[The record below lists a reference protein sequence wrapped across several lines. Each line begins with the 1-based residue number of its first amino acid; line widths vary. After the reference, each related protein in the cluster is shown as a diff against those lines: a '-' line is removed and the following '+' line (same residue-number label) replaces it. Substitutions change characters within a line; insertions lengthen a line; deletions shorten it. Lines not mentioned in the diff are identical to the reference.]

1 MLCVR
6 ACVQARRQVTE
17 REMGHAHDGI
27 HTTSLVLI
35 ARTRTELT
43 AHPRHIIIAARYGMR
58 LLAISRQL
66 IFRGGACAQQR
77 ATHRPRAGT
86 HCCESRIF
94 CTVRQGTVER
104 DAVQTGEEARR
115 FSTYD
120 RAFKRVR
127 RTYLLTS
134 VQLPSDCRRLTCS
147 RRLNGFKLEGAR
159 AYIFSRATRPH
170 SEAVLMGYWYVGSRI
185 PMT

>member
-66 IFRGGACAQQR
+66 IFRGGHAHNSGQHIGPAR
-77 ATHRPRAGT
+77 ALTVVRAGFFARSDKERSSAMQYRREKRLVDSAHT
-86 HCCESRIF
+86 
-94 CTVRQGTVER
+94 TVHSSAYDVHTFLLP
-104 DAVQTGEEARR
+104 
-115 FSTYD
+115 FSFHLI
-120 RAFKRVR
+120 A
-127 RTYLLTS
+127 
-134 VQLPSDCRRLTCS
+134 
-147 RRLNGFKLEGAR
+147 EGSHA
-159 AYIFSRATRPH
+159 ADD
-170 SEAVLMGYWYVGSRI
+170 
-185 PMT
+185 